1 MESIPWWR
9 DAVVYQIYVR
19 SFADSDGDGV
29 GDLEG
34 IRGRL
39 PYLSHL
45 GVDAVWLTPFYR
57 SPMVDGGYDV
67 ADYRD
72 VDPLFGDLA
81 AFDRL
86 VADAHAHGLR
96 VIVDLV
102 PNHSS
107 SAHPWFR
114 QALAAP
120 KGSPER
126 DRYIFRDDV
135 DGSPPNNWQSVFGG
149 PAWTL
154 LADGQWYLHL
164 FAPEQPDL
172 NWRNPEIHQE
182 FLGVL
187 RFWLDRGVDG
197 FRIDVAMGLYKAEG
211 LPSVPADEQGMS
223 SESPIWGRPEV
234 HGVYREWRKVLD
246 SYDGERM
253 AVGEVWTDSAE
264 DLARYVRPDELH
276 QCFNFA
282 WLEAPWEAQAFR
294 TVIDDTF
301 AALGAAP
308 TWVLSNHDVVRH
320 VTRYGEGSLD
330 PEAGTARA
338 RAAVL
343 TMLALPGSAY
353 LYQGEELG
361 LPEVKDLPPQVRQ
374 DPTFFRTGGEVP
386 GRDGCRVPL
395 PWSGSEPPFG
405 FSGPFPL
412 PSRLLSGDAA
422 QGPAA
427 GSPSPG
433 PAARGADHDAARAAE
448 PWLPQPAEWA
458 KLTVE
463 RQLDDPA
470 SMLSFYRRMLALRRE
485 LIPSLPSEITWLD
498 SPEEALFFARG
509 PLICVLNCG
518 EAPVPLPRHGEVLIA
533 TGPISDTLP
542 PDSAAWLTAP

>member
-9 DAVVYQIYVR
+9 DAIVYQIYVR
-19 SFADSDGDGV
+19 SFADADGDGV

-39 PYLSHL
+39 PYLAEL

-96 VIVDLV
+96 MIVDMV

-107 SAHPWFR
+107 SAHPWFQ

-120 KGSPER
+120 AGAAER
-126 DRYIFRDDV
+126 ERYIFVDDPGGA
-135 DGSPPNNWQSVFGG
+135 DGAPPNNWRSVFGG
-149 PAWTL
+149 PAWTRVP
-154 LADGQWYLHL
+154 DGQWYLHL

-172 NWRNPEIHQE
+172 NWRNPEIHRE
-182 FLGVL
+182 FLDIL

-211 LPSVPADEQGMS
+211 LPSVPTDLQGMQS
-223 SESPIWGRPEV
+223 SSPMWGRPEV
-234 HGVYREWRKVLD
+234 HEVYREWRKLLD
-246 SYDGERM
+246 AYDGERM

-264 DLARYVRPDELH
+264 DLALYVRPDELH

-282 WLEAPWEAQAFR
+282 WLEAPWEAAAFR
-294 TVIDDTF
+294 TVIDDTL
-301 AALGAAP
+301 AALGTAP

-330 PEAGTARA
+330 PDAGVARA

-361 LPEVKDLPPQVRQ
+361 LPEVKDLPPESRQ
-374 DPTFFRTGGEVP
+374 DPTFFRTGGEIP

-405 FSGPFPL
+405 FSADFPAGPAR
-412 PSRLLSGDAA
+412 PSRSEGSSNGPAGDAKGRVTA
-422 QGPAA
+422 PA
-427 GSPSPG
+427 P
-433 PAARGADHDAARAAE
+433 
-448 PWLPQPAEWA
+448 PWLPQPADWA
-458 KLTVE
+458 ALTVE
-463 RQLDDPA
+463 RQLADPT
-470 SMLSFYRRMLALRRE
+470 SMLSFYRRMLSLRRDRVR
-485 LIPSLPSEITWLD
+485 SLPSAITWLD
-498 SPEEALFFARG
+498 SPEESLFFSRG
-509 PLICVLNCG
+509 TLICALNCG
-518 EAPVPLPRHGEVLIA
+518 DDPVPLPAHGEVLIS
-533 TGPISDTLP
+533 TVPVSDVLP
-542 PDSAAWLTAP
+542 PNAAAWLTAP